1 MMVFKRGRWVLAGII
16 SWGVGCARP
25 NQPGVSTRVTEFLD
39 WIQSQMTATT
49 TTTMDAPAAS

>member
-1 MMVFKRGRWVLAGII
+1 MMVFKRRRWVLAGVI

-39 WIQSQMTATT
+39 WIQSHIGTI
-49 TTTMDAPAAS
+49 DG